1 MKLGVIGLPMST
13 KSTIFNALTGREVP
27 ARLSA
32 PGKLEV
38 QLAVVDV
45 PDPRLDAMAEIYDPE
60 RVVPAQITYADIGG
74 LGKGISA
81 E

>member
-1 MKLGVIGLPMST
+1 MKLGIIGLPMST
-13 KSTIFNALTGREVP
+13 KTTIFNALTGREAP
-27 ARLSA
+27 ARVSA

-45 PDPRLDAMAEIYDPE
+45 PDPRLDAMAKIYEPE

-74 LGKGISA
+74 L
-81 E
+81 